1 VSQCSLG
8 RLSVRT
14 DPTRVTRSRNRPRPH
29 RPYLHCPLALR
40 HLRAARPCSR
50 DRSRPPCTAQLMS
63 HAPDRGTDLALL
75 RAALAHT
82 CASRCGHAP
91 SASSSPLPRFV
102 PPQAPHQR
110 PPLHV
115 GVELRVDKSP
125 FSSKQQ
131 VDVTLESA
139 CCKRLFQVF

>member
-110 PPLHV
+110 PPRHSVALSSTSALSSASINLHF
-115 GVELRVDKSP
+115 RP
-125 FSSKQQ
+125 SSK
-131 VDVTLESA
+131 
-139 CCKRLFQVF
+139 